1 MCVCVGGHGHAL
13 AGLWWSP
20 PAVWVLGIKLK
31 SSALA
36 AVTLPAE
43 PPHQPGKEL

>member
-1 MCVCVGGHGHAL
+1 MYVCGHGHAM
-13 AGLWWSP
+13 ANLWRSP
-20 PAVWVLGIKLK
+20 PTVWVLGIKLRLLT
-31 SSALA
+31 LA